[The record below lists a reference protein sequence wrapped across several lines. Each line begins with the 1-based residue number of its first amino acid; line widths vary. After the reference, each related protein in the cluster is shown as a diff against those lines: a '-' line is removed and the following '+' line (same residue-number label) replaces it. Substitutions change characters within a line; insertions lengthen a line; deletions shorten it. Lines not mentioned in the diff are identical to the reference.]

1 MEKNNFDLGNIL
13 HISLAV
19 KNIEA
24 ASKRIAEVFKVDPPT
39 ISDPGKSDDK
49 YPVYYKG
56 KKTEAY
62 YKSCTMNIG
71 NMAVDLLQPVGKPN
85 SVSDFLSKNGNGVQH
100 ILFKVDDLSAGV
112 ETLKGEGLEVIEEG
126 SFPGG
131 KYAFLDFPE
140 MGVAI
145 ELCQLDSK

>member
-56 KKTEAY
+56 QKTGAF
-62 YKSCTMNIG
+62 YKSCSMEIG
-71 NMAVDLLQPVGKPN
+71 NMAIDLLQPVGEPN
-85 SVSDFLSKNGNGVQH
+85 SVSEFLNKNGNGVQH
-100 ILFKVDDLSAGV
+100 ILFKVDDLNEGV
-112 ETLKGEGLEVIEEG
+112 KTLKNRGLELIEEG

-140 MGVAI
+140 MGIAI